1 MKKSANTATKEMS
14 NKYEEKQSTLTPPWT
29 GIEM

>member
-1 MKKSANTATKEMS
+1 MKKSENTATEEIS
-14 NKYEEKQSTLTPPWT
+14 NKDEEKKSTLTPPWT